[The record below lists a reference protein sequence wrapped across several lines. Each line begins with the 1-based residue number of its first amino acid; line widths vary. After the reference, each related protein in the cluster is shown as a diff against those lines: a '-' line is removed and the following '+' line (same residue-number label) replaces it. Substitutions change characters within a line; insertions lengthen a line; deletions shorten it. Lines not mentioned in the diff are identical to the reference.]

1 MTTEQLIIRWLM
13 VAPSLLL
20 MLWFLPIKGDGYQYG
35 GIFDGDFLMSG
46 AVDFTRL
53 IFEIIAV
60 LILWLLFEQY
70 GKRSMD
76 L

>member
-20 MLWFLPIKGDGYQYG
+20 MLWFLPIKGGGYQCG

>member
-13 VAPSLLL
+13 VVPTLLL
-20 MLWFLPIKGDGYQYG
+20 MLWFLPVEGGGFQYG
-35 GIFDGDFLMSG
+35 GIIDGDFLVSG
-46 AVDFTRL
+46 AVDFAKL
-53 IFEIIAV
+53 VFEIAAV

>member
-1 MTTEQLIIRWLM
+1 MTTEQLIIRWVM
-13 VAPSLLL
+13 VVPTLLL
-20 MLWFLPIKGDGYQYG
+20 MLWFLPITGGGFQYG

-46 AVDFTRL
+46 AVDFL
-53 IFEIIAV
+53 KLVFEIAAV
-60 LILWLLFEQY
+60 LIVWLLFEQY